1 MMKKLLL
8 ALILLSPFSLADWGD
23 VYYCQMTNSSG
34 ISLGGEQLNYKP
46 ENFQFRLDETKQ
58 ALVFGEMGYFK
69 NTEMKLVKGSSWPK
83 IEEWYFSDDNSLGFF
98 AKGKF
103 LYSSVSVLGV
113 SSISADCDKF

>member
-1 MMKKLLL
+1 MKKLLL
-8 ALILLSPFSLADWGD
+8 ALMLLSPFSFADWGD

-83 IEEWYFSDDNSLGFF
+83 IEEWNFSDDNSLGFF

-113 SSISADCDKF
+113 TSKSADCDKF